1 MRFRTG
7 AVTIRNFAVL
17 AGACLFGVSSLVATA
32 AHAQPMWRDAKQWQC
47 IQDEFEAA
55 CGGRFERQCRT
66 QKPRKLENLIFDFD
80 ENMVIIEDSL
90 GKSYIPLAARTVDR
104 RGEITTILYGEA
116 GSTVMQ
122 YSGGFAVS
130 MSIPPSGGAASL
142 RFYSCLP
149 HAPE

>member
-1 MRFRTG
+1 MGFPAG
-7 AVTIRNFAVL
+7 AVAIRKVAML
-17 AGACLFGVSSLVATA
+17 AGASLFCLSSVIATA
-32 AHAQPMWRDAKQWQC
+32 AHALPMWRDAKQWQC

-55 CGGRFERQCRT
+55 CGGRFDRQCRT
-66 QKPRKLENLIFDFD
+66 QEPRKLENLIFDFD
-80 ENMVIIEDSL
+80 ENMVIIEDTL

-122 YSGGFAVS
+122 YSNGVAVS
-130 MSIPPSGGAASL
+130 MSMPPNGGAALL

-149 HAPE
+149 YTPE